1 MNKST
6 FLFLVCCGFGYF
18 FFIRGQKV
26 SLGIKPDK
34 TGYQLVKSPE
44 DAMKAYPKTVADI
57 DAQYKEVTT
66 VTDDAINKICN
77 LTVSD
82 YSKESVLYALDKAY
96 AYMSSFAGTVSLL
109 SMVHPDK
116 EIRDAATSASNKIEE
131 FSIDVI
137 SSNKK
142 LYTVLKNYADTSAA
156 HDKLTSEES
165 LFLSDLL
172 EDFKRSGMALSE
184 NDFQKVV
191 ALKKQLVTLTSQF
204 DITIS
209 QDTTTVLVNKDELAG
224 LSDDLI
230 ARLKQNETGSYE
242 LRLDYPTQ
250 DMIMRECSV
259 SQTRKKY
266 YEAFNRKAY
275 PANLS
280 VLQQVVSC
288 RDQLAKLVGY
298 PSFAHLDLADQMIN
312 TPEKARKIQ
321 EDLLPAF
328 RAKAHEEIK
337 MLLKDLPEGV
347 KTNSAGKM
355 YPWDLGYTQSYYKK
369 KYYDIDELQLAQYFP
384 LEQTMDQL
392 FDIYQKFFDL
402 SFKKISCS
410 KMWHPDVELIQVSK
424 QDGTVIGYVF
434 TDLFP
439 RENKYGHAAKFSG
452 IASRKGL
459 NGEYYPAVCALV
471 CNFTKP
477 TSDTPSLLRYD
488 EVNTFFHEFGHALH
502 CLLGATQLACQSGT
516 AVKRDFVETPSQM
529 LENWL
534 QDASIVQQLG
544 KHYKTGQSIP
554 EALVTKKLESLK
566 IFTGLME
573 SRQVMLGM
581 ISLDVHLGGSKKDFD
596 ALLKHHNE
604 TAVPDLVFWGANKMY
619 CSFGHLMGYGAKYY
633 GYLWSRILGADIFA
647 QIEQEGLLSPEAGK
661 RYAQGILIPG
671 GSRDPYAMVCDYLK
685 REPKQDA
692 FLKKQGF

>member
-1 MNKST
+1 M
-6 FLFLVCCGFGYF
+6 
-18 FFIRGQKV
+18 RGQKV

-44 DAMKAYPKTVADI
+44 DAMKVYSRTVADI
-57 DAQYKEVTT
+57 DAQYQEVTN
-66 VTDDAINKICN
+66 VTRDAITQICD
-77 LTVSD
+77 LAEHD
-82 YSKESVLYALDKAY
+82 YSKESVLYSLDKAC

-109 SMVHPDK
+109 SMVHPD
-116 EIRDAATSASNKIEE
+116 EEMRDAATSASNNIEE
-131 FSIDVI
+131 FSIDVL

-142 LYTVLKNYADTSAA
+142 LFKVLKQYSENYAAQDQ
-156 HDKLTSEES
+156 LTAQEAS
-165 LFLSDLL
+165 FLSDLL
-172 EDFKRSGMALSE
+172 DDFKRSGMDLAE
-184 NDFQKVV
+184 ADFQKVV
-191 ALKKQLVTLTSQF
+191 ALKKQLVTLSTQF

-209 QDTTTVLVNKDELAG
+209 QDATTVLVNKEELAG
-224 LSDDLI
+224 LSESLI
-230 ARLKQNETGSYE
+230 ARLKQDEKGLYE

-298 PSFAHLDLADQMIN
+298 PSFAHFDLSDQMIN

-328 RAKAHEEIK
+328 RAKAHQEIQ

-369 KYYDIDELQLAQYFP
+369 KYYDIDELALAQYFP

-410 KMWHPDVELIQVSK
+410 KMWHPDVELVQVSK
-424 QDGTVIGYVF
+424 KDETVLGYVF
-434 TDLFP
+434 LDLFP

-452 IASRKGL
+452 IAAHQGPKGD
-459 NGEYYPAVCALV
+459 YYPAVCVLV

-477 TSDTPSLLRYD
+477 TADTPSLLRYD

-502 CLLGATQLACQSGT
+502 CLLGGTRLVCQSGT

-544 KHYKTGQSIP
+544 KHYKTGQAIP
-554 EALVTKKLESLK
+554 ETLVTKKLESLK

-581 ISLDVHLGGSKKDFD
+581 LSLDVHSAGSKKDFD

-619 CSFGHLMGYGAKYY
+619 CSFGHLIGYGAKYY
-633 GYLWSRILGADIFA
+633 GYLWSRILGADIFE
-647 QIEQEGLLSPEAGK
+647 QIEQEGLLSPQAGK
-661 RYAQGILIPG
+661 RYADAILVPG
-671 GSRDPYAMVCDYLK
+671 GSRDPYTMVCDYLK